1 MRRKKCLGASTR
13 PNVGLIFL
21 MMQLILERKGR
32 GRTNYVVLVNN
43 VVIQSIKH
51 QTGLGSWIKAAIQ
64 LVCRVAAIKYF

>member
-1 MRRKKCLGASTR
+1 MLPSKL
-13 PNVGLIFL
+13 NYVELIFL
-21 MMQLILERKGR
+21 MMQLILERKGG